1 MKKLAILQFL
11 FLVLFLVF
19 STGLH
24 ADTARSRVKKGN
36 EAFANKKFDNAL
48 NKYQDALLKNP
59 ESPLIHFNVGDALY
73 KKKNYKDALKSYQKS
88 LNSKDIH
95 VQEQA
100 YYNLG
105 NCLYKMAKLPESILS
120 YKDALKLDPNDHDA
134 KYNLEYVRR
143 KLKENAKKKPQ
154 NRQQQQQQKQQKQQ
168 QKQSSRKNQNQQK
181 KQQQQKQENQKQ
193 KQGDQKKQQQQQQAQ
208 KKKKNEMSKKDAER
222 ILNALKNDE
231 KKLQKKREM
240 QTRGGRARVAKDW

>member
-1 MKKLAILQFL
+1 MKKLIIVQLL
-11 FLVLFLVF
+11 FLVCALAFGT
-19 STGLH
+19 SLH

-36 EAFANKKFDNAL
+36 EAFKNKKFDEAL

-73 KKKNYKDALKSYQKS
+73 KKKNYKEALKSYQKA

-105 NCLYKMAKLPESILS
+105 NCLYKLGKLPESILS
-120 YKDALKLDPNDHDA
+120 YKEALKLDPNDRDA

-154 NRQQQQQQKQQKQQ
+154 NRRQNQQQQKQQQQQQQKQNNQ
-168 QKQSSRKNQNQQK
+168 KNQNQQK
-181 KQQQQKQENQKQ
+181 KQQQQQ
-193 KQGDQKKQQQQQQAQ
+193 KQQQQKQGQQKQQQKQQAQ
-208 KKKKNEMSKKDAER
+208 KQKKNEMSKKDAER

-231 KKLQKKREM
+231 KKLQKKRQM
-240 QTRGGRARVAKDW
+240 HARGGRARVAKDW